1 MELGALLFYYYPH
14 HFPHQT
20 AHPHASDTFMQL
32 VNSCDKLW
40 ISLVA
45 PPNSRILAILSVTF
59 IFWGSCDRSTRRV
72 IQWGSNRVPLH
83 TVPKQFSDQKE
94 MLNSLALLSCP
105 KLQVTLMLLST

>member
-40 ISLVA
+40 ISLIA
-45 PPNSRILAILSVTF
+45 PPNSRILAILF
-59 IFWGSCDRSTRRV
+59 
-72 IQWGSNRVPLH
+72 
-83 TVPKQFSDQKE
+83 
-94 MLNSLALLSCP
+94 LNS
-105 KLQVTLMLLST
+105 